1 LTRTHTVHCKDEHA
15 TAALVH
21 DLARGINAFYIQATK
36 DAASKPFLHISLQG
50 DLGSG
55 KTTATRYLLKELGYS
70 GRVKSPTYGLCEEHS
85 IPLSSLLSYS
95 LSPNQEVKVFHFD
108 LYRMQTP
115 TEWQEAGLA
124 EHFAKQDHPT
134 LCIVEWPEKAQG
146 TLPKMDLEITLSHSP
161 FGSSELARNVQ
172 FQAQTASGEFI
183 LRSLNQSSS

>member
-1 LTRTHTVHCKDEHA
+1 
-15 TAALVH
+15 
-21 DLARGINAFYIQATK
+21 LAQGIQLFYIQANN
-36 DAASKPFLHISLQG
+36 DATRMLSLHISLQG

-85 IPLSSLLSYS
+85 ISLTSTLE
-95 LSPNQEVKVFHFD
+95 LKVFHFD

-124 EHFAKQDHPT
+124 EHFASQDHPT
-134 LCIVEWPEKAQG
+134 LCIVEWPEKAEG

-161 FGSSELARNVQ
+161 SASSELARSVQ
-172 FQAQTASGEFI
+172 FQAQTANGEFI
-183 LRSLNQSSS
+183 LRSLNQSPS

>member
-1 LTRTHTVHCKDEHA
+1 LTKTHTVHCKDEHA
-15 TAALVH
+15 TAALVL
-21 DLARGINAFYIQATK
+21 DLARGINDFYIQAAK
-36 DAASKPFLHISLQG
+36 DATDKPFLHISLQG

-70 GRVKSPTYGLCEEHS
+70 GRVKSPTYGLCEEYL
-85 IPLSSLLSYS
+85 IPLSQ
-95 LSPNQEVKVFHFD
+95 NQELKVFHFD

-146 TLPKMDLEITLSHSP
+146 TLQKMDLEIMLSHEPS
-161 FGSSELARNVQ
+161 GNSELARTVQ
-172 FQAQTASGEFI
+172 FQAQTTSGEFI
-183 LRSLNQSSS
+183 LRSLGQSPS